1 MVIQISIF
9 KIKFLFLVFVI
20 RSVDV
25 GDEEF
30 SLNARIFIYIG
41 QLLFDNSKLSYF
53 VFVDICFD

>member
-25 GDEEF
+25 GDEKF

-53 VFVDICFD
+53 VFVDICLD